1 MISRMGSMIC
11 KSGLKEGTTMQL
23 TNYSAIDLRYGT
35 AKVLDDRD
43 HSIRRITTGERLAR
57 PYDDSGA
64 VAVAAKHN
72 VTNHQRAALRTNL
85 QNARTYLEVQG
96 GALQKVHDVYGR
108 MGALA
113 TKAFDVTLT
122 DQDREDLDI
131 EFQELVN
138 ELDRIAG
145 EKFNGVRLFNQNVK
159 CGGIQDIPLG
169 ELDYRAKDKGPD
181 GLISRDVTPRD
192 PSLDIDNV
200 IQTIRGQTLDVH
212 ATGGTLSFSV
222 NSGQTGE
229 VYRVFMGGQE
239 LFSTGPS
246 FAGPDPTLPII
257 NGYRTSYTGSKPF
270 NDTSGSLQTTNWGT
284 DCWRTSGTAN
294 NGDTDTFKITFG
306 PGKTTSFEIDYG
318 GSNQPESFNGGG
330 GMQGQLVADGGVIRT
345 SDFGVGASTTELTLQ
360 FETASIGIISNVT
373 FEPQSEDTE
382 VTIGENG
389 DTMTISAKGFS
400 TISGYDLKTAAN
412 AQVALNK
419 LLGDENT
426 LGEADCILYDR
437 LSSVRAEVSRLDE
450 RITKLANDLVQGE
463 AAHGRVADLDY
474 AREMT
479 RFATNTIQL
488 NVMTTSMATVNQAT
502 DVLMPLTTQ
511 RFESAMTQ
519 RFQLI

>member
-1 MISRMGSMIC
+1 
-11 KSGLKEGTTMQL
+11 MQL
-23 TNYSAIDLRYGT
+23 TNYSAIDLRYAT

-113 TKAFDVTLT
+113 TKALDVTLT
-122 DQDREDLDI
+122 DQDREDIDV
-131 EFQELVN
+131 EFQELVT
-138 ELDRIAG
+138 ELNRIAG

-169 ELDYRAKDKGPD
+169 ELDYTTKDVGPD
-181 GLISRDVTPRD
+181 GVRNTDDDVQ
-192 PSLDIDNV
+192 
-200 IQTIRGQTLDVH
+200 QTLRGQTLDVH

-222 NSGQTGE
+222 NSGTAGE

-257 NGYRTSYTGSKPF
+257 NSYRASYAGPKP
-270 NDTSGSLQTTNWGT
+270 NDDTSGSLQTTNWGN
-284 DCWRTSGTAN
+284 DSWRTSGSAN
-294 NGDTDTFKITFG
+294 SGDNDTFKITFG

-318 GSNQPESFNGGG
+318 GSNQTDSLNSGGS
-330 GMQGQLVADGGVIRT
+330 MQGQLLADGGVIRT
-345 SDFGVGASTTELTLQ
+345 SDLGVAAKSTELTLQ
-360 FETASIGIISNVT
+360 FETKSIGIISNVT

-389 DTMTISAKGFS
+389 DTMTMTAKGFS

-450 RITKLANDLVQGE
+450 RITKLADDLVQGE